1 MQISRLGRRL
11 LVLPSLLFSVAC
23 SDDIFRLRWSSDP
36 DTALVYSLA
45 RPELNLPS
53 GFDFVNRTAVEI
65 QAPGATGSWDF
76 ALDTQ
81 GGQLVMVPPTVYGIT
96 SEARITV
103 IPGMRFE
110 DVQKAPSDT
119 SRYTGTEAVPVSLG
133 NTYVFQTHLARDRFG
148 QLCRFFAKLE
158 PLALDVQLG
167 TMRFVFDRNPL
178 CEDLDLIPPEERD

>member
-76 ALDTQ
+76 VLDTQ
-81 GGQLVMVPPTVYGIT
+81 GGQLV
-96 SEARITV
+96 
-103 IPGMRFE
+103 IPCGVTLLHLFQ